1 MSNYFEKQDLF
12 LEPKVNQYGSHMVMT
27 NVHKQTKTK
36 YINIDTRFRDE
47 YNNNELVNYNVTLP
61 ERINDIKKMTVKSVE
76 LPMTMYNISA
86 ALGNNYFKITN
97 DTTSS
102 PVSTMIT
109 LRDGT
114 YTMESLTTEIVY
126 QITNLTN
133 VIGSGP
139 ANQLN
144 YLRYKIENN
153 KSVFFREIIFEDGA
167 VVNIDL
173 IIDFAIDKYGNFDKY
188 NFKSKLGWLL
198 GYRDTTYTIK
208 NIYTILADANED
220 ATTKQYIYEVSDT
233 IIDLNGSKYLYLAI
247 DEFSKSN
254 PNSFVTPLP
263 TSLINKSII
272 ARIALDKTNY
282 SFNSILPANMYNGL
296 LISDVRT
303 YTGKIDV
310 QKLNLQLLNDF
321 GNPISLNGMDFSLC
335 LEVEYE

>member
-1 MSNYFEKQDLF
+1 MSNYFENRDLF

-27 NVHKQTKTK
+27 NVHKQNKTK
-36 YINIDTRFRDE
+36 YINIDTTFRDE

-86 ALGNNYFKITN
+86 ALGNNYFKLSN
-97 DTTSS
+97 DDPDT
-102 PVSTMIT
+102 PVSGMIT
-109 LRDGT
+109 LSDGV
-114 YTMESLTTEIVY
+114 YTMASLQSEITY
-126 QITNLTN
+126 QISNLTN
-133 VIGSGP
+133 VLGIDAASS
-139 ANQLN
+139 LN
-144 YLRYKIENN
+144 YLIFDIQNN
-153 KSVFFREIIFEDGA
+153 KSRFYRNFLPTPENGLEND
-167 VVNIDL
+167 IDL

-198 GYRDTTYTIK
+198 GYRNTTYTIK
-208 NIYTILADANED
+208 NE
-220 ATTKQYIYEVSDT
+220 YETNNLNPYVYEISEAFT
-233 IIDLNGSKYLYLAI
+233 DLNGSKYLYLAI
-247 DEFSKSN
+247 DEFSKNN

-282 SFNSILPANMYNGL
+282 GFNSILPANMYNGL

-303 YTGKIDV
+303 YTGKIDL

-321 GNPISLNGMDFSLC
+321 GNPVSLNGMDFSLC

>member
-1 MSNYFEKQDLF
+1 MSNYFENRDLF

-27 NVHKQTKTK
+27 NVHKQNKTK
-36 YINIDTRFRDE
+36 YINIDTTFRDE

-86 ALGNNYFKITN
+86 ALGNNYFKVSN
-97 DTTSS
+97 DNPDT

-109 LRDGT
+109 LSDGL
-114 YTMESLTTEIVY
+114 YTMASLQTEITG
-126 QITNLTN
+126 QISNLTN
-133 VIGSGP
+133 VLGIIAGNS
-139 ANQLN
+139 LN
-144 YLRYKIENN
+144 YLIFDIQNN
-153 KSVFFREIIFEDGA
+153 KSRFFRESLDKL
-167 VVNIDL
+167 NTDDIDL
-173 IIDFAIDKYGNFDKY
+173 IIDFAVDKYGNFDKY

-198 GYRDTTYTIK
+198 GYRNTSYTIK
-208 NIYTILADANED
+208 NRFDTNRDDE
-220 ATTKQYIYEVSDT
+220 YIYEVSDT

-247 DEFSKSN
+247 DEFSKNN

-282 SFNSILPANMYNGL
+282 GFNSILPANMYNGL

-321 GNPISLNGMDFSLC
+321 GNPVSLNGMDFSLC

>member
-1 MSNYFEKQDLF
+1 MSNYFEKQNLF
-12 LEPKVNQYGSHMVMT
+12 LEPEVKQYGSHMVMT
-27 NVHKQTKTK
+27 NVHKQSKTK
-36 YINIDTRFRDE
+36 YINIDTTFRDE

-97 DTTSS
+97 N
-102 PVSTMIT
+102 PPQPEPAVSTIIT
-109 LRDGT
+109 LRDGM
-114 YTMESLTTEIVY
+114 YTMGSLKTEIIY
-126 QITNLTN
+126 QISNLTN
-133 VIGSGP
+133 VLGSYLG
-139 ANQLN
+139 NMLN
-144 YLRYKIENN
+144 YLTFDIQNN
-153 KSVFFREIIFEDGA
+153 KSVFFRNINPSYSNTIEESIENVD
-167 VVNIDL
+167 IDL

-198 GYRDTTYTIK
+198 GYRNISYTMK
-208 NIYTILADANED
+208 YILESN
-220 ATTKQYIYEVSDT
+220 QNIYEVSDT
-233 IIDLNGSKYLYLAI
+233 IIDTNGSKYLYLAI

-263 TSLINKSII
+263 NSLINKSII

-282 SFNSILPANMYNGL
+282 GFNTILPANMYNGL

-303 YTGKIDV
+303 YAGKIDV

>member
-1 MSNYFEKQDLF
+1 
-12 LEPKVNQYGSHMVMT
+12 
-27 NVHKQTKTK
+27 
-36 YINIDTRFRDE
+36 
-47 YNNNELVNYNVTLP
+47 
-61 ERINDIKKMTVKSVE
+61 
-76 LPMTMYNISA
+76 
-86 ALGNNYFKITN
+86 
-97 DTTSS
+97 
-102 PVSTMIT
+102 MIT

-114 YTMESLTTEIVY
+114 YTMASLQSEIVY

-153 KSVFFREIIFEDGA
+153 KSVFFREYLPAMNSGFDDDI
-167 VVNIDL
+167 NL

-208 NIYTILADANED
+208 NQYGVDNSKPYT
-220 ATTKQYIYEVSDT
+220 YEVSDT